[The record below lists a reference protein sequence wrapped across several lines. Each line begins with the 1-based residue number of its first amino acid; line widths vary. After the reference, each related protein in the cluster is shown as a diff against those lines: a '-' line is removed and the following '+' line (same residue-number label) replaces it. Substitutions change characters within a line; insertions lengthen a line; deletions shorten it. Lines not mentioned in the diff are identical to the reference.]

1 MRRKKQPGGAGR
13 GNRHSVAA
21 AAKGGFM
28 ELTFIG
34 ADHEVTGSC
43 HFLRAAGKNILIDC
57 GMEQGHDDFVNQ
69 PLPVNPSNIDYV
81 LITHAH
87 IDHTG
92 MLPKLYHDGYRGPV
106 ISTEATKDLCDI
118 MLRDSAHIQAQ
129 EAEYAKRKAAKRGD
143 FSAVQPV
150 YTMEDAM
157 NAVRLF
163 KAYPYDQIVPL
174 CEGIRFRF
182 TDIGHLLGSASIEL
196 WLTENGEERKI
207 VFSGDIGN
215 KNQPLLRDPK
225 MTDEADYVV
234 MESTYGDRLHE
245 KAKGDHVLELA
256 DAIRKTLLRGGNLV
270 IPAFAVG
277 RTQVILY
284 FIRQIKMNNMIPELP
299 DFPVYVDSPMAV
311 EATSVFEECR
321 GSCFDEDAMKM
332 VNAGVNPIT
341 FPNLHL
347 TITQEE
353 SIAINNDDEPKVII
367 SASGMCD
374 AGRIKH
380 HLKYNISRPDS
391 AILFVGYQAEGSLG
405 RRLTDGAP
413 EVKIFGETFSVRAEI
428 LVMDGLSG
436 HADKNGLLE
445 WIGAFRT
452 KPKQVFVVHGD
463 DAVAESFAQCLQE
476 EHGMH
481 AMAPYSGTKY
491 DLLKGEFIRIA
502 KPVPVPHGEGNVRA
516 ASSSFTK
523 LTIAKKRLDEVIE
536 AGRGLPNKEL
546 DQFTKEINDLCRKY
560 GIPVK

>member
-1 MRRKKQPGGAGR
+1 
-13 GNRHSVAA
+13 
-21 AAKGGFM
+21 
-28 ELTFIG
+28 
-34 ADHEVTGSC
+34 
-43 HFLRAAGKNILIDC
+43 
-57 GMEQGHDDFVNQ
+57 
-69 PLPVNPSNIDYV
+69 
-81 LITHAH
+81 
-87 IDHTG
+87 
-92 MLPKLYHDGYRGPV
+92 
-106 ISTEATKDLCDI
+106 
-118 MLRDSAHIQAQ
+118 
-129 EAEYAKRKAAKRGD
+129 
-143 FSAVQPV
+143 
-150 YTMEDAM
+150 
-157 NAVRLF
+157 
-163 KAYPYDQIVPL
+163 
-174 CEGIRFRF
+174 
-182 TDIGHLLGSASIEL
+182 
-196 WLTENGEERKI
+196 
-207 VFSGDIGN
+207 
-215 KNQPLLRDPK
+215 
-225 MTDEADYVV
+225 
-234 MESTYGDRLHE
+234 
-245 KAKGDHVLELA
+245 
-256 DAIRKTLLRGGNLV
+256 
-270 IPAFAVG
+270 
-277 RTQVILY
+277 
-284 FIRQIKMNNMIPELP
+284 MNNMIPELP

-321 GSCFDEDAMKM
+321 GSCFDEEAMKM
-332 VNAGVNPIT
+332 VNAGINPIT

-405 RRLTDGAP
+405 RRLTDGVP
-413 EVKIFGETFSVRAEI
+413 EVKIFGEAFQVRAEI

-476 EHGMH
+476 EHGLH

-502 KPVPVPHGEGNVRA
+502 KPLPSAHGDGKVRA